1 MLTKKDILTT
11 FNCAMRALRKGGV
24 FIFDMPNWKHTL
36 KEWKGREIWSFK
48 KGDIIFFSG
57 IHHFRDVKKKL
68 IIHDAFVFS
77 VDKGKIKTGTDKHI
91 LKMWERDEL
100 KLYLSKTG
108 FAEVMLLDLDT
119 SKKFTVKSRRLG
131 VVAVK

>member
-1 MLTKKDILTT
+1 MTLDI
-11 FNCAMRALRKGGV
+11 RR
-24 FIFDMPNWKHTL
+24 PRL
-36 KEWKGREIWSFK
+36 KSILGFLISSFK
-48 KGDIIFFSG
+48 QSKIP
-57 IHHFRDVKKKL
+57 VKHILELACGGGRFTIPLAKRGYKITAIDSSKAYL
-68 IIHDAFVFS
+68 DIHDAFVFS

-119 SKKFTVKSRRLG
+119 SKKFTAKSRRLG